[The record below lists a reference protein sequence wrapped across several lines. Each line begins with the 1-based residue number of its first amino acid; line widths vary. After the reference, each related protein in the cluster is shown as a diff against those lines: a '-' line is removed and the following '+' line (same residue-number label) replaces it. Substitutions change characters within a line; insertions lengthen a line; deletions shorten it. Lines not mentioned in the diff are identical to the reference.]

1 VTLSG
6 PVLAPASGGPPKQ
19 LMLLVHGYGA
29 DGEDLIGLGQHWR
42 EIFPDALF
50 AAPNAPTRCAQNPF
64 GYEWFPIAFEEMT
77 ESVRIGVPE
86 AAATLA
92 EYLEDLWSRTK
103 LSATN
108 TILVGFSQGAMLAL
122 RLGLTVTP
130 PVAGIVSFS
139 GALVPPDGI
148 TVRPPV
154 LLVHGD
160 LDQVVDPRLTADAA
174 RWLEA
179 NGFSV
184 ETHISHGMAHGIAP
198 DGLAAATAFMRERF
212 APANG

>member
-1 VTLSG
+1 LTLSG
-6 PVLAPASGGPPKQ
+6 PVLAPASGGPPRQ
-19 LMLLVHGYGA
+19 LVVLVHGYGA

-42 EIFPDALF
+42 ETFPHALF

-64 GYEWFPIAFEEMT
+64 GYEWFPIDFEAMT
-77 ESVRIGVPE
+77 ESVRVGVPE
-86 AAATLA
+86 AAATLSG
-92 EYLEDLWSRTK
+92 YLESLWSRTK
-103 LSATN
+103 LGAAD

-122 RLGLTVTP
+122 RVGLSVRP
-130 PVAGIVSFS
+130 AVAGIVSFS
-139 GALVPPDGI
+139 GALMPPDEV

-174 RWLEA
+174 SWLEGH
-179 NGFSV
+179 GFPV
-184 ETHISHGMAHGIAP
+184 ERHLSRGIAHGIAP
-198 DGLAAATAFMRERF
+198 DGLAVATHFISARF